1 MYSGVM
7 HLFHSFVNI
16 QPKLTA
22 ALLHGWGVLVWMCNP
37 PSEVQCLSPRSC
49 VSCRF
54 IKQTCKAYILLHLN
68 PCQVARPLPPQS
80 NQPTTFEGIFL
91 TYSLQSERK
100 ITFQDCSEGH
110 GQKDGIL
117 SSAQGGGPWGA
128 WNQPPQRVVIC
139 WSKSGCIMAVSLYTD
154 WRDAFW
160 DWLEVL
166 GYAPKIKEW
175 ISPSTCSLILPI
187 SVDWSANITL
197 VTCQIRAQ
205 DSQLVWCFFYH
216 YIPLASSFVYF
227 FKKKILSHKTHFFLI
242 SKWSII

>member
-54 IKQTCKAYILLHLN
+54 IKQTCKAYIPLHLN

-91 TYSLQSERK
+91 TYSPQWPHNKFSK
-100 ITFQDCSEGH
+100 IALKGMARRMAY
-110 GQKDGIL
+110 
-117 SSAQGGGPWGA
+117 SAVHWEGGGLG
-128 WNQPPQRVVIC
+128 
-139 WSKSGCIMAVSLYTD
+139 G
-154 WRDAFW
+154 
-160 DWLEVL
+160 LETNHSNGL
-166 GYAPKIKEW
+166 
-175 ISPSTCSLILPI
+175 
-187 SVDWSANITL
+187 
-197 VTCQIRAQ
+197 
-205 DSQLVWCFFYH
+205 
-216 YIPLASSFVYF
+216 SFVG
-227 FKKKILSHKTHFFLI
+227 LSLGASWLSACTLIEEMHSKTG
-242 SKWSII
+242 

>member
-1 MYSGVM
+1 MTTILYTLCGFHEWDTTLMYSGVM

-117 SSAQGGGPWGA
+117 SSALGGGGLG
-128 WNQPPQRVVIC
+128 V
-139 WSKSGCIMAVSLYTD
+139 
-154 WRDAFW
+154 
-160 DWLEVL
+160 LETNHPNGL
-166 GYAPKIKEW
+166 
-175 ISPSTCSLILPI
+175 
-187 SVDWSANITL
+187 
-197 VTCQIRAQ
+197 
-205 DSQLVWCFFYH
+205 
-216 YIPLASSFVYF
+216 SFVG
-227 FKKKILSHKTHFFLI
+227 LSLGASWLSACTLI
-242 SKWSII
+242 EEMSSETG